1 MPRWT
6 NCADALIPGHEDKGC
21 WSKHEVSLLIIAVC
35 LAAGSLIGFMGGALG
50 IGGGLIAIPALVLL
64 MGMSQQLAQGTAL
77 IMVLPAITVAVRK
90 YNQQARI
97 DRRVAAAGAAGAVV
111 FTWVGARLALGIDS
125 SVLRQSFAVFLFFV
139 ALFYVWQ
146 TWRAGRLAARRRRPE
161 HVSEQRAEQPSA
173 KHAPPRPVPILTPR
187 RASLLGMLCGTLGGF
202 FGVGGAVLAVPI
214 ITTVFRL
221 SQTTAQALALCM
233 VIPGSTIA
241 LITYAWA
248 GQANWMVGLPMAIGS
263 LLFVPVGVRL
273 AYKLP
278 ERKLRICFALLLFA
292 TVALLVFES

>member
-1 MPRWT
+1 M
-6 NCADALIPGHEDKGC
+6 
-21 WSKHEVSLLIIAVC
+21 SLLIIAVC

-146 TWRAGRLAARRRRPE
+146 TWRAGRLASRRQRLE
-161 HVSEQRAEQPSA
+161 QASEQRSEQPSN

-187 RASLLGMLCGTLGGF
+187 RASVLGMLCGTLGGF

-233 VIPGSTIA
+233 VIPGSTVA